1 MGREIS
7 RICQNLKKTVKFKKI
22 ILKVHKYLKRGC
34 SIFDYC
40 DIMLIENEARQ
51 KEVIFLERIGIIDLG
66 SNSARLVIVEM
77 LGDGHFIVID
87 QLKESVRLG
96 KDMERDGFLKPA
108 RIAETIKTLKMFRR
122 LCDAYGI
129 ERINAVATAAVR
141 RAKNQRS
148 FLDEV
153 AATCGIKLRVLSA
166 EEEALAVYRGV
177 VNTMDVPKGV
187 ILEIGGGSTK
197 IAYYN
202 RRNLLAYETL
212 PFGSVTLTELFGND
226 GLTPQEQTEKIE
238 EFFTE
243 QLKQIEWL
251 NTIDPETQLIGV
263 GGSFRTVAKINKMI
277 RKCPLNIIHNY
288 TIEGEE
294 YDEIYGKIRAMDL
307 DKKKRIR
314 GISSSRADILPAALA
329 IINAF
334 MHYCN
339 FERFTVS
346 ACGLR
351 EGLMFNYAMPMTVER
366 PISDVLG
373 YSLNTLVKYY
383 GCNQNHVDHTVMLS
397 IQLFKQLRV
406 LHKFPRQYLKILK
419 VAATLHDA
427 GETVKYYDYHK
438 HSAYII
444 LNSQLYGISH
454 REIVLAALVCVA
466 HKSDDLNMSDW
477 AKYKDYVTEDDVDA
491 IRKLGIILR
500 IAESLDRSMSGCIH
514 GINCDVLG
522 DSVIMKTEVDGDAT
536 LEIKDALNAG
546 SDFKR
551 IFHKNLE
558 IL

>member
-1 MGREIS
+1 ME
-7 RICQNLKKTVKFKKI
+7 K
-22 ILKVHKYLKRGC
+22 
-34 SIFDYC
+34 
-40 DIMLIENEARQ
+40 
-51 KEVIFLERIGIIDLG
+51 IGIIDLG
-66 SNSARLVIVEM
+66 SNSARLVIVEL

-108 RIAETIKTLKMFRR
+108 RIAETIKTLRMFRK
-122 LCDAYGI
+122 LCDAYEI
-129 ERINAVATAAVR
+129 ERIIAVATAAVR

-166 EEEALAVYRGV
+166 EEEATSVYKGV
-177 VNTMDVPKGV
+177 INTMDIPKGI

-197 IAYYN
+197 IVYYN
-202 RRNLLAYETL
+202 RRNLLAYETM
-212 PFGSVTLTELFGND
+212 PFGSVTLYELFGGD
-226 GLTPQEQTEKIE
+226 GLSPQEQTERVE

-251 NTIDPETQLIGV
+251 STVDPETQLIGV

-277 RKCPLNIIHNY
+277 RKSPLSLIHNY
-288 TIEGEE
+288 VIPTEE
-294 YDEIYGKIRAMDL
+294 YTEIYTKIRGRDL

-314 GISSSRADILPAALA
+314 GISSSRADILPAAMA
-329 IINAF
+329 IANAF
-334 MHYCN
+334 INYFNM
-339 FERFTVS
+339 EKFTVS

-351 EGLMFNYAMPMTVER
+351 EGIMFNYAMPSTVEK

-373 YSLNTLVKYY
+373 YSLETLVKYY
-383 GCNQNHVDHTVMLS
+383 GCNQKHVEHTVGLAV
-397 IQLFKQLRV
+397 QLFKQLRV

-444 LNSQLYGISH
+444 LNSHLYGITH
-454 REIVLAALVCVA
+454 REIVLAAHVCIA
-466 HKSDDLNMSDW
+466 YKIDDFNMSDW
-477 AKYKDYVTEDDVDA
+477 AKYKEYISEDDVEA
-491 IRKLGIILR
+491 IRKLGIMLR
-500 IAESLDRSMSGCIH
+500 IAESLDRSMSGCVH
-514 GINCDVLG
+514 GLNCDVLG
-522 DSVIMKTEVDGDAT
+522 ESVIMKTEVDGDAS
-536 LEIKDALNAG
+536 LEIRSALNAAP
-546 SDFKR
+546 DFRR
-551 IFHKNLE
+551 IFRKNLE